1 MKISFAILVILSLF
15 TSCKKKDGGSLTGTW
30 ELKEVLMD
38 PGNGSGVFTAVSS
51 DKNLVFNTNG
61 NVNSNGIICDM
72 SIESNTSTSGT
83 YSENDS
89 TIISATCQNLIIK
102 YELSG
107 DTLILIYP
115 CFEAC
120 KAKYNRVN

>member
-1 MKISFAILVILSLF
+1 MKISFAILVILSFL
-15 TSCKKKDGGSLTGTW
+15 TSCKKNDRGSLTGTW

-38 PGNGSGVFTAVSS
+38 PGNGSGVFTAVNSN
-51 DKNLVFNTNG
+51 KNLVFHTNG
-61 NVNSNGIICDM
+61 NVTSNGIICDM

-89 TIISATCQNLIIK
+89 TIISTTCPNLILK
-102 YELSG
+102 YEVSG

-115 CFEAC
+115 CIEPC
-120 KAKYNRVN
+120 KAKYIKVL

>member
-1 MKISFAILVILSLF
+1 MKISFVILVILSFL
-15 TSCKKKDGGSLTGTW
+15 TSCKKNDRGSVTGTW

-38 PGNGSGVFTAVSS
+38 PGNGSGVFNVVSS
-51 DKNLVFNTNG
+51 DKNLVFHTNG

-83 YSENDS
+83 YSAIDS
-89 TIISATCQNLIIK
+89 TIISSTCQNLIIK
-102 YELSG
+102 YEVSG

-115 CFEAC
+115 CIEAC
-120 KAKYNRVN
+120 KAKYIKVL

>member
-15 TSCKKKDGGSLTGTW
+15 TSCKKNKRDSLTGTW

-102 YELSG
+102 YEVNG

-120 KAKYNRVN
+120 KAKYIKVL

>member
-15 TSCKKKDGGSLTGTW
+15 TSCKKNKRDSLTGTW

-38 PGNGSGVFTAVSS
+38 PGNGSGVFTAVGS
-51 DKNLVFNTNG
+51 DKNLVFHTNG

-83 YSENDS
+83 YSEIDS
-89 TIISATCQNLIIK
+89 SIISATCQNLIIK

>member
-15 TSCKKKDGGSLTGTW
+15 TSCKKNKRDSLTGTW

-51 DKNLVFNTNG
+51 DKNLVFHTNG

-120 KAKYNRVN
+120 KAKYMRVL

>member
-15 TSCKKKDGGSLTGTW
+15 TSCKKNKRDSLTGTW

-51 DKNLVFNTNG
+51 DKNLVFHTNG

-102 YELSG
+102 YEVSG

-120 KAKYNRVN
+120 KAKYTRVL

>member
-15 TSCKKKDGGSLTGTW
+15 TSCKKNKRDSLTGTW

-38 PGNGSGVFTAVSS
+38 PGNGSGVFTAVGS
-51 DKNLVFNTNG
+51 DKNLVFHTNG

-72 SIESNTSTSGT
+72 SIESNSSTSGT
-83 YSENDS
+83 YSAIDS

-102 YELSG
+102 YEVSG

-120 KAKYNRVN
+120 KAKYTRVL

>member
-15 TSCKKKDGGSLTGTW
+15 TSCKKNKRDSLTGTW

-38 PGNGSGVFTAVSS
+38 PGKGSGVFTAVSS
-51 DKNLVFNTNG
+51 DKNLVFHSNG

-120 KAKYNRVN
+120 KAKYIKVL

>member
-15 TSCKKKDGGSLTGTW
+15 TSCKKNKRNSLTGTW

-38 PGNGSGVFTAVSS
+38 PGNGSGVFSAVSS
-51 DKNLVFNTNG
+51 DKNLVFHTNG

-83 YSENDS
+83 YSEIDS

-102 YELSG
+102 YEVSG

-115 CFEAC
+115 CIEAC
-120 KAKYNRVN
+120 KAKYIKVL

>member
-1 MKISFAILVILSLF
+1 MKKSLVILLFLSLF
-15 TSCKKKDGGSLTGTW
+15 ISCKKKERDSLTGTW

-38 PGNGSGVFTAVSS
+38 PGNGSGVLTAVGS
-51 DKNLVFNTNG
+51 DKNLVFHTNG

-89 TIISATCQNLIIK
+89 TIISTTCQNLVIK
-102 YELSG
+102 YEVNG

>member
-15 TSCKKKDGGSLTGTW
+15 TSCKKNKRDSLTGTW

-51 DKNLVFNTNG
+51 DKNLVFHTNG

-72 SIESNTSTSGT
+72 SIESNSSTSGT
-83 YSENDS
+83 YSAIDS
-89 TIISATCQNLIIK
+89 TIISSTCQNLIIK
-102 YELSG
+102 YEVSG

-120 KAKYNRVN
+120 KAKYTRVL

>member
-15 TSCKKKDGGSLTGTW
+15 TSCKKNKRDSLTGTW

-51 DKNLVFNTNG
+51 DKNLVFQTNE

-83 YSENDS
+83 YSAIDS
-89 TIISATCQNLIIK
+89 TIISATCQNLVIK

>member
-1 MKISFAILVILSLF
+1 MKVSFAILVIISFLA
-15 TSCKKKDGGSLTGTW
+15 SCKKNDRDSFTGTW

-61 NVNSNGIICDM
+61 NVNSNGVICDM
-72 SIESNTSTSGT
+72 SIESNTNTAGT
-83 YSENDS
+83 YSEIDS
-89 TIISATCQNLIIK
+89 TIISTTCPNLILK
-102 YELSG
+102 YEVSG

-115 CFEAC
+115 CIEAC
-120 KAKYNRVN
+120 KAKYMKVL

>member
-38 PGNGSGVFTAVSS
+38 PGNGSGVFNAVSS
-51 DKNLVFNTNG
+51 DKNLVFHTNG
-61 NVNSNGIICDM
+61 NVNCNGVICDM
-72 SIESNTSTSGT
+72 SIESNTSTAGT
-83 YSENDS
+83 YSEIDS
-89 TIISATCQNLIIK
+89 TLISTACPNLILK
-102 YELSG
+102 YEVSG

-115 CFEAC
+115 CIEPC
-120 KAKYNRVN
+120 KAKYIKVL

>member
-1 MKISFAILVILSLF
+1 MKISFAIIVILSFLA
-15 TSCKKKDGGSLTGTW
+15 SCKKNDRGSVTGTW

-38 PGNGSGVFTAVSS
+38 PGNGSGVFNVVSS
-51 DKNLVFNTNG
+51 DKNLVFHTNG

-89 TIISATCQNLIIK
+89 TIISTTCPNLILK
-102 YELSG
+102 YEVSG

-115 CFEAC
+115 CIEAC
-120 KAKYNRVN
+120 KAKYMKVL

>member
-15 TSCKKKDGGSLTGTW
+15 TSCKKNKRDSLTGTW

-51 DKNLVFNTNG
+51 DKNLVFHTNG
-61 NVNSNGIICDM
+61 NVSSNGIICDM

-83 YSENDS
+83 YSAIDS

-102 YELSG
+102 YEVSN

-120 KAKYNRVN
+120 KAKYTRVL

>member
-1 MKISFAILVILSLF
+1 MKISFAILVILSFL
-15 TSCKKKDGGSLTGTW
+15 TSCKKNDRGSLTGTW

-51 DKNLVFNTNG
+51 DKNLIFHTNG
-61 NVNSNGIICDM
+61 NVTSNGIICDM
-72 SIESNTSTSGT
+72 SIESNTSTTGT

-107 DTLILIYP
+107 DTLILKYP
-115 CFEAC
+115 CIEAC
-120 KAKYNRVN
+120 KAKYTKVL

>member
-1 MKISFAILVILSLF
+1 MKITFAILVILSLF
-15 TSCKKKDGGSLTGTW
+15 TSCKKNKRDSLTGTW

-120 KAKYNRVN
+120 KAKYIKVL

>member
-1 MKISFAILVILSLF
+1 MKTSFAILVILSLF
-15 TSCKKKDGGSLTGTW
+15 TSCKKNKRDSLTGTW

-51 DKNLVFNTNG
+51 DKNLVFHTNG
-61 NVNSNGIICDM
+61 NVSSNGIICDM

-83 YSENDS
+83 YSAIDS

-102 YELSG
+102 YEVSN

-120 KAKYNRVN
+120 KAKYTRVL

>member
-15 TSCKKKDGGSLTGTW
+15 TSCKKKERDSLTGTW

-61 NVNSNGIICDM
+61 NVNSNGVICDM

-102 YELSG
+102 YEVSG

-120 KAKYNRVN
+120 KAKYIKVL

>member
-1 MKISFAILVILSLF
+1 MKISFTILVILSLF
-15 TSCKKKDGGSLTGTW
+15 TSCKKNKRDSLTGTW

-51 DKNLVFNTNG
+51 DKNLVVNTNG
-61 NVNSNGIICDM
+61 NVTSNGIICDM
-72 SIESNTSTSGT
+72 SIESNTSTSCT
-83 YSENDS
+83 YSEIDS
-89 TIISATCQNLIIK
+89 TVISSTCQNLIIK
-102 YELSG
+102 YEVSG

>member
-1 MKISFAILVILSLF
+1 MKKSLVILLFLSLLI
-15 TSCKKKDGGSLTGTW
+15 SCKKKERDSLTGTW

-51 DKNLVFNTNG
+51 DKNLVFHTNG

-102 YELSG
+102 YELNG

>member
-15 TSCKKKDGGSLTGTW
+15 TSCKKNKRDSLTGTW

-102 YELSG
+102 YELIG

-120 KAKYNRVN
+120 KAKYIKVL

>member
-15 TSCKKKDGGSLTGTW
+15 TSCKKKERDSLTGTW

-38 PGNGSGVFTAVSS
+38 PGNGSGDFTAVSS
-51 DKNLVFNTNG
+51 DKNLVFHTNG

-120 KAKYNRVN
+120 KAKYIKVL

>member
-15 TSCKKKDGGSLTGTW
+15 TSCKKNKRDSLTGTW

-102 YELSG
+102 YEVSG
-107 DTLILIYP
+107 DTLILNYP
-115 CFEAC
+115 CFEVC

>member
-38 PGNGSGVFTAVSS
+38 PGNGSVVFNAVSS
-51 DKNLVFNTNG
+51 DKNLVFHTNG
-61 NVNSNGIICDM
+61 NVNCNGVICDM
-72 SIESNTSTSGT
+72 SIESNTSTAGT
-83 YSENDS
+83 YSEIDS
-89 TIISATCQNLIIK
+89 TLISTACPNLILK
-102 YELSG
+102 YEVSG

-115 CFEAC
+115 CIEPC
-120 KAKYNRVN
+120 KAKYIKVL

>member
-15 TSCKKKDGGSLTGTW
+15 TSCKKNKRDSLTGTW

-38 PGNGSGVFTAVSS
+38 PGNGSGVFTAVGS
-51 DKNLVFNTNG
+51 DKNLVFHTNG

>member
-15 TSCKKKDGGSLTGTW
+15 TSCKKNKRDSLTGTW

-51 DKNLVFNTNG
+51 DKNLVFHSNG

-83 YSENDS
+83 YSAIDS

-102 YELSG
+102 YEVSG

-120 KAKYNRVN
+120 KAKYIKVL

>member
-15 TSCKKKDGGSLTGTW
+15 TSCKKKERDSLTGTW

-51 DKNLVFNTNG
+51 DKNLVFHTNG

-83 YSENDS
+83 YSAIDS
-89 TIISATCQNLIIK
+89 SIISATCQNLIIN
-102 YELSG
+102 YELNG

>member
-38 PGNGSGVFTAVSS
+38 PGNGSGVFNAVSS
-51 DKNLVFNTNG
+51 DKNLVFHTNG
-61 NVNSNGIICDM
+61 NVNCNGVICDM
-72 SIESNTSTSGT
+72 SIESNTITAGT
-83 YSENDS
+83 YSEIDS
-89 TIISATCQNLIIK
+89 TLISTACPNLILK
-102 YELSG
+102 YEVSG

-115 CFEAC
+115 CIEPC
-120 KAKYNRVN
+120 KAKYIKVL